1 MPGKITNQYGTTIID
16 DHVLASISGLSA
28 MECYGV
34 VGMVTKTAAGGL
46 VELFKREQSSR
57 GVKVHTDENQIEIDL
72 YVIIEFGTRI
82 SVVANNIIEK
92 VKYNL
97 ETLTGMDVTKVNVNI
112 QGVRVH
118 K

>member
-1 MPGKITNQYGTTIID
+1 MPGKLTNNFGTTIID
-16 DHVLASISGLSA
+16 DHVLASIAGLST

-34 VGMVTKTAAGGL
+34 VGMVTKTPAGGL

-57 GVKVHTDENQIEIDL
+57 GVKVHTKENEIQIDL
-72 YVIIEFGTRI
+72 FVIIEFGTRI

-92 VKYNL
+92 VKYNI
-97 ETLTGMDVTKVNVNI
+97 ETLTGLNVVKVNINI

>member
-1 MPGKITNQYGTTIID
+1 MPGKLSNQYGTTIID
-16 DHVLASISGLSA
+16 DHVLASIAGLSA

-46 VELFKREQSSR
+46 VELFKREQSNR
-57 GVKVHTDENQIEIDL
+57 GVKVHTNENEIQIDL
-72 YVIIEFGTRI
+72 FVIIEFGTRI

-92 VKYNL
+92 VKYNI
-97 ETLTGMDVTKVNVNI
+97 ETLTGMSVKKVNINI

>member
-1 MPGKITNQYGTTIID
+1 MPGKLSNQYGTTIID
-16 DHVLASISGLSA
+16 DHVLASIAGLSA

-57 GVKVHTDENQIEIDL
+57 GVKVHTNENEIQIDL
-72 YVIIEFGTRI
+72 FVIIEFGTRI

-92 VKYNL
+92 VKYNI
-97 ETLTGMDVTKVNVNI
+97 ETLTGMNVTKVNVNI

>member
-1 MPGKITNQYGTTIID
+1 MTNQYGTTIID
-16 DHVLASISGLSA
+16 DHVLASIAGLSA

-34 VGMVTKTAAGGL
+34 VGMVTKTAAGSL

-57 GVKVHTDENQIEIDL
+57 GVKVNTNQNEIQIDL
-72 YVIIEFGTRI
+72 FVIIEFGTRI

-92 VKYNL
+92 VKYNI
-97 ETLTGMDVTKVNVNI
+97 ETLTGMDVIKVNVNI